1 MDSKKLGTVYEIVKG
16 ESMDDYLSV
25 SEIIVDDISYTQ
37 ELEDKKGFK
46 EEVISIVG
54 YLQQAVE
61 SFKDYTRDEIN
72 KMKQNYRMKKKT
84 CFKNK
89 LGKSV

>member
-16 ESMDDYLSV
+16 ESMDDYLSD

-37 ELEDKKGFK
+37 ELEDNKGFK

-54 YLQQAVE
+54 YLQQAME

-72 KMKQNYRMKKKT
+72 KMKFLSKIT
-84 CFKNK
+84 E
-89 LGKSV
+89 